1 VKKPASARSTDHA
14 ELLFP
19 VRKGTR
25 SSEEVARAAVARMP
39 MTVSGHRVKVAL
51 TLFLLHEV
59 AEYVVA
65 RAIREGKNTPG
76 VIADILGAE
85 SRRK

>member
-1 VKKPASARSTDHA
+1 
-14 ELLFP
+14 
-19 VRKGTR
+19 
-25 SSEEVARAAVARMP
+25 